1 MDVKKEFKFSP
12 SFSLEAVT
20 TRNVIKAFKERI
32 ENYYFKPI
40 KKLLKKKEFGFAAT
54 TLLAS
59 FIDILDKT
67 SRHDKTNNNNKYNYI
82 ESLKNNFKFTP
93 NIAKY
98 FYENIRCGLVH
109 SGCIESGGKISY
121 TQSSLC
127 RSVDDYL
134 IINPKKLFSEIEKI
148 FNYFIA
154 NEDPKAFFNY
164 LTERLDE
171 L

>member
-12 SFSLEAVT
+12 SFSLEAVNAG
-20 TRNVIKAFKERI
+20 NVIEAFKERI

-40 KKLLKKKEFGFAAT
+40 KKLFKKKEFGFAAT
-54 TLLAS
+54 TLLAN

-67 SRHDKTNNNNKYNYI
+67 SRHDKTDRKNKYNYT
-82 ESLKNNFKFTP
+82 EWLKNNLKFTP
-93 NIAKY
+93 KIAKY

-121 TQSSLC
+121 TQSRLC
-127 RSVDDYL
+127 ISVDNYL
-134 IINPKKLFSEIEKI
+134 IINPINFFSEVEKI
-148 FNYFIA
+148 FNNFID
-154 NEDPKAFFNY
+154 NEDPKVLYKY
-164 LTERLDE
+164 LSERLDE